1 MRNLPL
7 KIIQPLI
14 IVVIFLCLIECAK
27 SQNKETDSLIY
38 GKSKEHI
45 DSVFLQEHLVKL
57 NNECDSIVYIPK
69 TFDNPANEFYKA
81 IQDKDIQKLDK
92 YISQNVALA
101 SNFSSKEEMYKDWK
115 VYDKE
120 STCWNYLKG
129 YFNFEGTYLND
140 SIYVTPILSQV
151 DNTCPIENKIFVL
164 YRASVYKEPNEG
176 SEKITELSKNKVV
189 SYDPSKTIIP
199 YDKYEKMKYN
209 PIEEFDDDVWYYLVD
224 YDGYVNNKFV
234 FDAFYS
240 STMYFKKEQSG
251 KWVLSDFIH
260 FD

>member
-1 MRNLPL
+1 MRSLPL
-7 KIIQPLI
+7 KIIQPFIILI
-14 IVVIFLCLIECAK
+14 IFLCLIACTER
-27 SQNKETDSLIY
+27 QNKETDSLIY

-45 DSVFLQEHLVKL
+45 DSIFSQEHFVKL
-57 NNECDSIVYIPK
+57 NNKCDSIVYIPK
-69 TFDNPANEFYKA
+69 TFANPADELYKT

-92 YISQNVALA
+92 YISQNVAL
-101 SNFSSKEEMYKDWK
+101 SSDFSSKEEMYKEWK
-115 VYDKE
+115 AYNRE
-120 STCWNYLKG
+120 STFWDYLKG

-140 SIYVTPILSQV
+140 SIYVTPVLSQV
-151 DNTCPIENKIFVL
+151 DNTCSIENKLFVL
-164 YRASVYKEPNEG
+164 SIVLVYREPNES
-176 SEKITELSKNKVV
+176 SEIIIELPKNKVV

-199 YDKYEKMKYN
+199 FDKYERMKYN
-209 PIEEFDDDVWYYLVD
+209 SIEEFDDDIWYYLVD

-251 KWVLSDFIH
+251 KWILSDFIH